1 MTRDEQTAISS
12 AELQELVLPGMAN
25 HHGTLFAGLGLQLMA
40 KAAFMAA
47 RKLARREVVMAGASG
62 IDFMRPIPVGRTLA
76 LRAWVSRVG
85 RSSMT
90 VCISGFAEAPGA
102 RREEVLKGVF
112 VMVAVDGQGRPAAI
126 DAARAHA
133 APAPQTPEV
142 SCPCLP
148 PSGPGSRLSCLSLV
162 PGSSARCA
170 FHLFSG
176 RSDP

>member
-102 RREEVLKGVF
+102 RREEVIKGVF

-133 APAPQTPEV
+133 HPCTANARSVMTLPAAIRPGQ
-142 SCPCLP
+142 P
-148 PSGPGSRLSCLSLV
+148 PVLFVFGSGQRRALRLSSFF
-162 PGSSARCA
+162 REI
-170 FHLFSG
+170 
-176 RSDP
+176 

>member
-85 RSSMT
+85 QFDDGVHQRFCRS
-90 VCISGFAEAPGA
+90 A
-102 RREEVLKGVF
+102 RR
-112 VMVAVDGQGRPAAI
+112 AARRSAQGRVRDGGRGRPG
-126 DAARAHA
+126 
-133 APAPQTPEV
+133 
-142 SCPCLP
+142 P
-148 PSGPGSRLSCLSLV
+148 PGG
-162 PGSSARCA
+162 
-170 FHLFSG
+170 H
-176 RSDP
+176 